1 MNINLQIDRI
11 ILEGVDLSLR
21 QRRQLQAAI
30 ETELSRLMTV
40 NGIPGNL
47 QNGGK
52 IPKLLASLNIT
63 NNSQPTLMGEQIA
76 QSIYTGMNQ

>member
-40 NGIPGNL
+40 NGVPQSL
-47 QNGGK
+47 QNGGN
-52 IPKLLASLNIT
+52 IPKLPASLNIT
-63 NNSQPTLMGEQIA
+63 NNFQPTLMGAQIA